1 MSKTDIQS
9 RLINLVKAYLVVRIK
24 GQADVPHWARTTLKL
39 LKLEKKYRAV
49 ILPAKEN
56 TIGMLQKIQHY
67 ISWQEIDTKT
77 TKELLDK
84 KGRRTGYKKITTE
97 DISEAGFKTIDEL
110 ATSLS
115 EGKISMTKIKP
126 LKPWFA
132 LSPPRQGFK
141 RSTKH
146 LYGQKGVLGYNKE
159 LSALVRRMM

>member
-77 TKELLDK
+77 TKELLD
-84 KGRRTGYKKITTE
+84 
-97 DISEAGFKTIDEL
+97 
-110 ATSLS
+110 
-115 EGKISMTKIKP
+115 
-126 LKPWFA
+126 
-132 LSPPRQGFK
+132 
-141 RSTKH
+141 
-146 LYGQKGVLGYNKE
+146 
-159 LSALVRRMM
+159 